1 MPELYSR
8 MDDANWLT
16 PSIADILEQGAP
28 PPGGDGSIRDH
39 MLTIQREL
47 ADMETPAKIVN
58 VRSTPS
64 YTLYIAKPETV
75 GRLGSRRTITPQE
88 IRRSLARVAEAHTDW
103 LIGFMPKIQEDE
115 TAIGILLRTNAHRP
129 LSLRRLLV
137 RNTFRNVKSTTAFVA
152 GITLE
157 QELIVHDLAQV
168 GHILVVGSDNAKVH
182 FLRSF
187 LITLI
192 SLNTP
197 HELRI
202 ILAGKGNEPFKSLV
216 ATPHTIGKLIVD
228 APHFERVLE
237 GLLTELQRRQDAF
250 NELSVNTLD
259 QYNTVAKEQNKG
271 YLPRIL
277 LLIDSLADPD
287 WQASLESLQQMTQQ
301 LLKVGATHGLHCVI
315 VTNDVDSL
323 PSLRQKVKL
332 HIIMRTS
339 AKMLTDQVPDFHPS
353 LLRFVDAFMV
363 DQQTTQK
370 IVPLEVCSTSNA
382 ELISTI
388 TYWQELRQKRQ
399 EDGTTGERTS
409 GRTGVTDLLAP
420 ATSTP
425 VPTRNPVLTRATA
438 ILLDRDTQPME
449 AASPEITTSE
459 NEKTPLKSEDTLKQ
473 ATALAAYLG
482 WLSVG
487 ALMDVLFLP
496 QSVAEETLATLKSRG
511 VLEQTDSKT
520 PRFVIISSS

>member
-88 IRRSLARVAEAHTDW
+88 IRRSLARVAEAHPDW

-137 RNTFRNVKSTTAFVA
+137 RNTFRNVSATTAFVA

-157 QELIVHDLAQV
+157 QELIVHDLAKV
-168 GHILVVGSDNAKVH
+168 GHLLVVGSDNAKVH

-197 HELRI
+197 NELRL
-202 ILAGKGNEPFKSLV
+202 ILAGKGNEPFKTLV
-216 ATPHTIGKLIVD
+216 ATPHAIGKLVVD
-228 APHFERVLE
+228 APHFERILE
-237 GLLTELQRRQDAF
+237 GLLTELQRRSSAF
-250 NELSVNTLD
+250 TELGVNTLD
-259 QYNTVAKEQNKG
+259 QYNAVAKEQNKG
-271 YLPRIL
+271 RLPRIL
-277 LLIDSLADPD
+277 LLIDSLSDPD
-287 WQASLESLQQMTQQ
+287 WQESLEPLLQSTQQ
-301 LLKVGATHGLHCVI
+301 LLKSGATHGIHCVF
-315 VTNDVDSL
+315 VSNDADNL
-323 PSLRQKVKL
+323 PTLRQQVKL

-339 AKMLTDQVPDFHPS
+339 AKMLTDQVKDFHPS
-353 LLRFVDAFMV
+353 LLRFVDAFMI

-382 ELISTI
+382 ELVSTV

-399 EDGTTGERTS
+399 DDGTAGERTS
-409 GRTGVTDLLAP
+409 GRTGVTGLLTPPP
-420 ATSTP
+420 AQ
-425 VPTRNPVLTRATA
+425 PTAGRNPILTRATA

-459 NEKTPLKSEDTLKQ
+459 NETTTLKPEETLKQ

-487 ALMDVLFLP
+487 ALMDVLLLP
-496 QSVAEETLATLKSRG
+496 QARAEETLATLKSRG